1 MKNLK
6 WVLGGKMSL
15 HTQRILS
22 KWVQRGKTLLHT
34 QDLKRKWV

>member
-6 WVLGGKMSL
+6 WVPGGKMSL

-22 KWVQRGKTLLHT
+22 KWVQSENCIRIMELYP
-34 QDLKRKWV
+34 R